1 MKIAVINGPNLNL
14 LGKRETG
21 IYGNQSMEDYLREL
35 EATFA
40 EHTLHYHQS
49 NDEAELITAIQRLA
63 ESMDGI
69 VLNPGG
75 LTHTSV
81 ALADV
86 IRAITIPVVEVH
98 VSHVMSR
105 ESYRKRSLI
114 SAACLGSISG
124 FGMKSYELGIR
135 ALLRRPAKAISHRRK
150 SRPEKTDL
158 F

>member
-14 LGKRETG
+14 LGKRERG
-21 IYGNQSMEDYLREL
+21 IYGNQSMEDYFREL
-35 EATFA
+35 KALFTED
-40 EHTLHYHQS
+40 TLVYRQS
-49 NDEAELITAIQRLA
+49 NDEAELITTIQQLA
-63 ESMDGI
+63 ESVDGI

-81 ALADV
+81 ALADA
-86 IRAITIPVVEVH
+86 IRGITIPVVEVH

-124 FGMKSYELGIR
+124 FGMTSYELGIR
-135 ALLRRPAKAISHRRK
+135 ALLRRS
-150 SRPEKTDL
+150 
-158 F
+158 

>member
-14 LGKRETG
+14 LGKREKG
-21 IYGNQSMEDYLREL
+21 IYGNQSMEDYFQQLKALFTED
-35 EATFA
+35 
-40 EHTLHYHQS
+40 TLVYRQS
-49 NDEAELITAIQRLA
+49 NDEAELITTIHQLA
-63 ESMDGI
+63 ESVDGM

-81 ALADV
+81 ALADA
-86 IRAITIPVVEVH
+86 IRGITIPVVEVH

-124 FGMKSYELGIR
+124 FGMTSYELGIR
-135 ALLRRPAKAISHRRK
+135 ALLRRS
-150 SRPEKTDL
+150 
-158 F
+158 

>member
-21 IYGNQSMEDYLREL
+21 IYGNQTMKDYFREL
-35 EATFA
+35 EEVFT
-40 EHTLHYHQS
+40 EDSLCYHQS
-49 NDEAELITAIQRLA
+49 NDEAELITTIHRLA
-63 ESMDGI
+63 ESVDGI

-81 ALADV
+81 VLADA
-86 IRAITIPVVEVH
+86 IRGINIPVVEVH

-124 FGMKSYELGIR
+124 FGMKSYELGIC
-135 ALLRRPAKAISHRRK
+135 ALTGMLK
-150 SRPEKTDL
+150 L
-158 F
+158 

>member
-14 LGKRETG
+14 LGKRERG
-21 IYGNQSMEDYLREL
+21 IYGNQSMEDYFREL
-35 EATFA
+35 EELFA
-40 EHTLHYHQS
+40 ESTLCYQQS
-49 NDEAELITAIQRLA
+49 NDEAELITAIQRFA
-63 ESMDGI
+63 ETADGI

-81 ALADV
+81 VLADA

-114 SAACLGSISG
+114 SAACLGSVSG
-124 FGMKSYELGIR
+124 FGLKSYELGVR
-135 ALLRRPAKAISHRRK
+135 ALLRC
-150 SRPEKTDL
+150 
-158 F
+158 

>member
-21 IYGNQSMEDYLREL
+21 IYGKHTMEDYFREL
-35 EATFA
+35 EEAFA
-40 EHTLHYHQS
+40 EHTLYYYQS
-49 NDEAELITAIQRLA
+49 NEEAELITMIQGFA
-63 ESMDGI
+63 ESVDGI

-81 ALADV
+81 ALADA

-124 FGMKSYELGIR
+124 FGMKSYELGVR
-135 ALLRRPAKAISHRRK
+135 ALLRC
-150 SRPEKTDL
+150 
-158 F
+158 